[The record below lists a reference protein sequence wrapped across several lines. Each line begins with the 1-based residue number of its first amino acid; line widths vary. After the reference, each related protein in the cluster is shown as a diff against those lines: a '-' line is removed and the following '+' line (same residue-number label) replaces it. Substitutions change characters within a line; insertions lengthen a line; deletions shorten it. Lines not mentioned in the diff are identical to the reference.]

1 MTDEDVSEI
10 NRLVKECKQKNS
22 FDICRLEVLP
32 CSRVIDNGKCPVIIE
47 YLQNKEKINDK
58 RTT

>member
-10 NRLVKECKQKNS
+10 NKLVKECEQRHS
-22 FDICRLEVLP
+22 FDICRLEVSP

-47 YLQNKEKINDK
+47 YLQNKEKNK
-58 RTT
+58 